1 MNPQSTNLTVLLG
14 ATIPVPA
21 PPRLVA
27 SIQRVQVTMSDSAR
41 SGFQIVLTDGR
52 SGLGGLTDFPLLSG
66 GSLRPFHRVI
76 LIVTFHGV
84 PKVLMDGV
92 ITHQELTPGSV
103 PGSAT
108 ITVTGE
114 DVSVMMD
121 LEEKSVAFPAQDEV
135 AIATRLILS
144 YARYGLIPTVVPPP
158 VVDLPLPMERI
169 PVQEATDLAYLTMM
183 AKRFGYVFYVM
194 PGPAPLSNTAY
205 WGPPIRAGAP
215 AAALSAGPGPERN
228 VEDLAFRH
236 NALAAVQVS
245 GQVQD
250 RLTGTVV
257 PVRGLGGLRPP
268 LAAEGDGLPAS
279 PYVRKVLFRES
290 GVSAA
295 SAFARAQGTA
305 EASRDSLTVTGRLD
319 TQRYGGMLSA
329 RGLVGVRGV
338 GWQHDGLYHV
348 QQVTHTL
355 TRGQYT
361 QDFTLTRE
369 GVGSTTPVVP
379 P

>member
-1 MNPQSTNLTVLLG
+1 
-14 ATIPVPA
+14 
-21 PPRLVA
+21 
-27 SIQRVQVTMSDSAR
+27 
-41 SGFQIVLTDGR
+41 
-52 SGLGGLTDFPLLSG
+52 
-66 GSLRPFHRVI
+66 
-76 LIVTFHGV
+76 
-84 PKVLMDGV
+84 
-92 ITHQELTPGSV
+92 
-103 PGSAT
+103 
-108 ITVTGE
+108 
-114 DVSVMMD
+114 
-121 LEEKSVAFPAQDEV
+121 
-135 AIATRLILS
+135 
-144 YARYGLIPTVVPPP
+144 
-158 VVDLPLPMERI
+158 
-169 PVQEATDLAYLTMM
+169 
-183 AKRFGYVFYVM
+183 VFYIM

-205 WGPPIRAGAP
+205 WGPPIRAGVP

-236 NALAAVQVS
+236 NALAPVQVA

-268 LAAEGDGLPAS
+268 LAAEGDGLPSS

-319 TQRYGGMLSA
+319 AQRYGGMLSA

-338 GWQHDGLYHV
+338 GWQHDGLYNV
-348 QQVTHTL
+348 RQVTHTL